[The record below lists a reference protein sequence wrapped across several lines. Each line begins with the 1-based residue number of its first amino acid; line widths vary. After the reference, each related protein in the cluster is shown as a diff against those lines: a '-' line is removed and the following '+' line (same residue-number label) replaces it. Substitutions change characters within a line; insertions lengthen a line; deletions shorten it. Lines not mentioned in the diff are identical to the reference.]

1 MRRREFITLLG
12 AAAAN
17 AAWPREAGAQQNER
31 AKHVGLL
38 MSYIDG
44 DPQWQPIVAAF
55 RQRLNELG
63 WVDGRNLRL
72 DVRWSNLDTDCV
84 RAQAKELVN
93 LAPDVIVA
101 TNSLTLAPLAQATSA
116 IPLVFVNVSDPV
128 GLGFVDSLARPSANI
143 TGFTNF
149 EFSTGGKWLELL
161 KDMAPRVTRVGVV
174 FNPLTTSS
182 SRFFLHS
189 LEAAA
194 PSFNVELVAP
204 PSHDD
209 SDVERLIASLG
220 PAGGV
225 IVLPDAFTSGQS
237 EKIISMGNRQ
247 KLPAVYPFRFF
258 VARGGL
264 LSYGTDN
271 VEMYRLGASYVD
283 RVLKGDRPSS
293 LPVQAPTKFEMVVN
307 LRTAKDLGLTL
318 SREFLF
324 RADEVIE

>member
-17 AAWPREAGAQQNER
+17 AVWPREVDAQQSER
-31 AKHVGLL
+31 AKHVGVLL
-38 MSYIDG
+38 SYVDG

-55 RQRLNELG
+55 RQRLQELG

-72 DVRWSNLDTDCV
+72 DVRWGNLDTDRV
-84 RAQAKELVN
+84 RAQAKELVG

-101 TNSLTLAPLAQATSA
+101 TNSLTLGPLAQATSA

-128 GLGFVDSLARPSANI
+128 GLGFVDSLAHPSANI

-149 EFSTGGKWLELL
+149 EFSIGGKWLELL
-161 KDMAPRVTRVGVV
+161 KDMAPHVTRVGVV
-174 FNPLTTSS
+174 FNPLATASS
-182 SRFFLHS
+182 KFFLNS

-194 PSFNVELVAP
+194 PSFKVELAAP

-209 SDVERLIASLG
+209 SDVERLMRSLG
-220 PAGGV
+220 PGGGV
-225 IVLPDAFTSGQS
+225 IVLPDAFTSGHS
-237 EKIISMGNRQ
+237 EKIVDLANRHS
-247 KLPAVYPFRFF
+247 LPVAYPFRFF

-271 VEMYRLGASYVD
+271 
-283 RVLKGDRPSS
+283 
-293 LPVQAPTKFEMVVN
+293 
-307 LRTAKDLGLTL
+307 
-318 SREFLF
+318 
-324 RADEVIE
+324 

>member
-1 MRRREFITLLG
+1 MQLDQLKRREFITVLGG
-12 AAAAN
+12 AAAS
-17 AAWPREAGAQQNER
+17 AAWPREGGAQQNER

-72 DVRWSNLDTDCV
+72 DVRWSNLETDRV
-84 RAQAKELVN
+84 RAQAKELVS
-93 LAPDVIVA
+93 LGPDVIVA
-101 TNSLTLAPLAQATSA
+101 TNSLTLGPLAQATSA

-209 SDVERLIASLG
+209 SDVERLMTGRWCDRASRRIHVR
-220 PAGGV
+220 PERK
-225 IVLPDAFTSGQS
+225 DHQSGQPP
-237 EKIISMGNRQ
+237 K
-247 KLPAVYPFRFF
+247 P
-258 VARGGL
+258 ARG
-264 LSYGTDN
+264 LSVPIFRRARRPVILRHGQHRN
-271 VEMYRLGASYVD
+271 V
-283 RVLKGDRPSS
+283 
-293 LPVQAPTKFEMVVN
+293 
-307 LRTAKDLGLTL
+307 
-318 SREFLF
+318 
-324 RADEVIE
+324 